1 MLCYYTY
8 AVFDRHL
15 FTVMNFFTSEEGQ
28 INMSTKTQTTP
39 FFYKQN
45 VLAAKYKLICSNQLT
60 GFYMRGKLAVK
71 GLKLSTDSKALS
83 KTRIW
88 IEWKYATNFKFTSS

>member
-15 FTVMNFFTSEEGQ
+15 FTVMNFYTSEEGQ

-39 FFYKQN
+39 FFYKQKQGFGLN
-45 VLAAKYKLICSNQLT
+45 GNTLPILNLLLA
-60 GFYMRGKLAVK
+60 
-71 GLKLSTDSKALS
+71 
-83 KTRIW
+83 KT
-88 IEWKYATNFKFTSS
+88 